1 MDRFVSFRN
10 LNFPLLHRSC
20 DPLQELVLRSRH
32 RKRSIAQAVQRLC
45 TFLVN
50 QDGPKPIRPGWV
62 DRESEPLRNPV
73 QHELW
78 IALAQDDPPDIGIIS
93 HLSGKGHQVA
103 HASAPSSDGYRPT
116 QHPRI
121 FSQRYSSLGKVRTG
135 NRQAFLARDRRPYGA
150 DVYVTSKDGNK
161 MADPG
166 RPLALNRLPNEPVH
180 RDANPR
186 SRISELFFELQT
198 AKAFMCVLH

>member
-1 MDRFVSFRN
+1 MDRVAFFRN
-10 LNFPLLHRSC
+10 FNFPLLHGSS
-20 DPLQELVLRSRH
+20 DPLQEFVLRPGH
-32 RKRSIAQAVQRLC
+32 CERSIAQAVQRLR
-45 TFLVN
+45 TFFLN
-50 QDGPKPIRPGWV
+50 QGGPKPIRPCRV
-62 DRESEPLRNPV
+62 NRKSQPLRNPV
-73 QHELW
+73 QDKLRTSM
-78 IALAQDDPPDIGIIS
+78 AQDDPPDIGIIS
-93 HLSGKGHQVA
+93 HLSGKGHQVT

-161 MADPG
+161 MTDPG
-166 RPLALNRLPNEPVH
+166 CPLALNRLPDEPVQG
-180 RDANPR
+180 DTNPR

-198 AKAFMCVLH
+198 AKAFICVLH